1 MAAMTRPHF
10 LSWVWKVCF
19 FAIVAAAAMSA
30 SFGAEPR
37 SLKAI
42 HDILISHPDD
52 VPVSDMIGA
61 LREAEKDLGKKE
73 AYAFWKTF
81 EIACRRAQ
89 PDEMPALTSIF
100 EVFPE
105 DSYYK
110 TKLFLALANAWLS
123 REIPPQ
129 LPARPKFPQPTA
141 AIPSAPTGYPQDLRE
156 AAERYLQVSTP
167 FQSLTEERKPDQTS
181 TDYQTHKP
189 EYWKLASQ
197 LLAKKDG
204 PFTEKFLAYRWG
216 GWCGTGSD
224 QFQDPQSFALL
235 MALATDKR
243 WAEAAGAALNVT
255 SSGEVGGALRVLSA
269 CVRDPEKVV
278 VGGLAAIDLGP
289 KDYLI
294 ESRRATLLAL
304 LLCLPGDARVETLTK
319 LAALAPPEALLMY
332 FRTIGKFVR
341 TGPPH
346 PGEENGFSQVWGGG
360 ASGDNLDGIVA
371 EPVGEGAQKVA
382 MDFLCSQASPNLHID
397 SADNLVR
404 FFLEKRRP
412 ESIPALHRLLDHPS
426 MSVAKNAAEAL
437 EYLGQKVEI
446 PAKLG
451 PVRYSIRVNGT
462 PYVKSKVNWT
472 VERGSTSTGSEATT
486 DAAGVVE
493 LARDDFLD
501 QSADPVQSV
510 ALHTVSM
517 ASPADPWFGVLLPA
531 PPASDDII
539 PVEVK
544 TASLRVELPLPRP
557 KEELKTMEVV
567 LWGLQDAETQKSQFW
582 RPAKF
587 QLAVSESLDFKMLM
601 PGVYRA
607 NIRIPGATSWT
618 GELHA
623 GEAPTF
629 TVPLKRASDVKFTL
643 VPPTGWHVSALM
655 PELWKNGKPVPS
667 LWDYENRFFHGVP
680 EGQYVLHIPSSEEV
694 RKRVRGLMP
703 DGPEFPGAD
712 VPFKVSPDSPAEI
725 NLGEIRVKAAEAGK
739 RLLPGDYMTITFS
752 NKNDQLDGYYSV
764 SLDGFVNMPFIGKI
778 KAEGVSPSD
787 LKARLEREY
796 DQQEIYKG
804 LQIRVERMDKA
815 PDIKPFHSDIKM
827 LEQMESN
834 PFWNKKGDFF
844 TPKDRPTGV
853 LP

>member
-1 MAAMTRPHF
+1 MTRPRF
-10 LSWVWKVCF
+10 PGWLWKAGF
-19 FAIVAAAAMSA
+19 FAICAAAAISA
-30 SFGAEPR
+30 SYAAEPR
-37 SLKAI
+37 SLKTI
-42 HDILISHPDD
+42 HDILISHPND
-52 VPVSDMIGA
+52 VPVSEMIGA
-61 LREAEKDLGKKE
+61 LREAEKDLGRKE

-89 PDEMPALTSIF
+89 PDEMPALTGIF

-110 TKLFLALANAWLS
+110 TKLFSALANAWLS

-129 LPARPKFPQPTA
+129 LPAMPNFPQPTA

-181 TDYQTHKP
+181 TAYQKHKTDYWNLT
-189 EYWKLASQ
+189 AQ

-224 QFQDPQSFALL
+224 QFRDPQSFALL

-255 SSGEVGGALRVLSA
+255 PSGEVGGALRVLSA
-269 CVRDPEKVV
+269 CVPDAEKIVI
-278 VGGLAAIDLGP
+278 GGLAAIDLGP
-289 KDYLI
+289 KDYRI

-319 LAALAPPEALLMY
+319 LATLAPPEALLMY

-341 TGPPH
+341 TGPPP

-360 ASGDNLDGIVA
+360 TSGDNLDGIVA
-371 EPVGEGAQKVA
+371 EPVGEGTQKVA
-382 MDFLCSQASPNLHID
+382 LDFLCSQASPNLPIN

-404 FFLEKRRP
+404 FFLEKRRS
-412 ESIPALHRLLDHPS
+412 ESIPALRRLLDHPS
-426 MSVAKNAAEAL
+426 MSVAKEAAEAL
-437 EYLGQKVEI
+437 GYLGQKVEI

-472 VERGSTSTGSEATT
+472 VERGSASTGSEATT

-493 LARDDFLD
+493 LPRDDFLD

-517 ASPADPWFGVLLPA
+517 ASPADAWFGVLLPA
-531 PPASDDII
+531 PPASGDII

-544 TASLRVELPLPRP
+544 TVPLRVELPLPRP
-557 KEELKTMEVV
+557 KEELKTMDVV
-567 LWGLQDAETQKSQFW
+567 LWGLQDAEPQKSQFW

-587 QLAVSESLDFKMLM
+587 QLPVSESLDFKMLM

-607 NIRIPGATSWT
+607 DIRIPGATSWT
-618 GELHA
+618 GELRA

-629 TVPLKRASDVKFTL
+629 TVPLQCASDVKFTL
-643 VPPTGWHVSALM
+643 IPPTGWQVNAFM
-655 PELWKNGKPVPS
+655 PEVWKNGKQVS
-667 LWDYENRFFHGVP
+667 SHWDYENRFFHGVP
-680 EGQYVLHIPSSEEV
+680 EGKYVLHIPSSEEV
-694 RKRVRGLMP
+694 RKRVRGFLP

-712 VPFKVSPDSPAEI
+712 VPFDVGPDSPAEI
-725 NLGEIRVKAAEAGK
+725 NLGEIRVKTADAGK
-739 RLLPGDYMTITFS
+739 RLLPDDCITITFS
-752 NKNDQLDGYYSV
+752 NKNDQLDGCYSI
-764 SLDGFVNMPFIGKI
+764 SSDGFVNMPFIGKV
-778 KAEGVSPSD
+778 KAEGLSASD
-787 LKARLEREY
+787 LTATLEREY
-796 DQQEIYKG
+796 DQREIYKG
-804 LQIRVERMDKA
+804 LRITVERMDKP
-815 PDIKPFHSDIKM
+815 PDIKPFLRDIEM
-827 LEQMESN
+827 LKQMESN
-834 PFWNKKGDFF
+834 PFWNKKGDFL
-844 TPKDRPTGV
+844 TPKDRNQNLAP
-853 LP
+853 